1 MNVLALQRNGEH
13 GWITLDHLYSSAA

>member
-13 GWITLDHLYSSAA
+13 GWITLDHLHSSAA